1 MVTEPSPVEILGP
14 STRAKLVT
22 AVVMGTAGFL
32 LVRRLP
38 RPLRPAA
45 DLALAAGSPY
55 VAAYLTKL
63 GL

>member
-1 MVTEPSPVEILGP
+1 VVSEPIEALGP

-22 AVVMGTAGFL
+22 ALAVGTAGFV

-45 DLALAAGSPY
+45 DLALAAGAPY
-55 VAAYLTKL
+55 LAAYLTKF

>member
-1 MVTEPSPVEILGP
+1 VVSAPIDALGP

-22 AVVMGTAGFL
+22 ALAVGTAGFV

-45 DLALAAGSPY
+45 DLALAAGAPY
-55 VAAYLTKL
+55 MAAYLTKL